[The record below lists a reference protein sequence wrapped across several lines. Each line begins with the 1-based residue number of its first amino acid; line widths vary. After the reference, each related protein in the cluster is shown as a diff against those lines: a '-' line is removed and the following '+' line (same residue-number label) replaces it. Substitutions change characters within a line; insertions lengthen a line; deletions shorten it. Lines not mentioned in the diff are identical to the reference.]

1 MSILVGMPWLRQL
14 RIKKG
19 KLRSEYIIF
28 INRQVIAKNY
38 LNSNDVH
45 KGASN
50 FVQKISN
57 LQLKSAFQ
65 FFYTVE
71 IGKCHSDL
79 INSSN

>member
-19 KLRSEYIIF
+19 KLRSEYVIF
-28 INRQVIAKNY
+28 INRQVIAKDY
-38 LNSNDVH
+38 LHSNDVH

-57 LQLKSAFQ
+57 LQFQ
-65 FFYTVE
+65 FFYTIE
-71 IGKCHSDL
+71 IGKCHSDF
-79 INSSN
+79 INSDN

>member
-28 INRQVIAKNY
+28 INRQIIAKDY
-38 LNSNDVH
+38 LHSNDVY

-71 IGKCHSDL
+71 IGKIS
-79 INSSN
+79 